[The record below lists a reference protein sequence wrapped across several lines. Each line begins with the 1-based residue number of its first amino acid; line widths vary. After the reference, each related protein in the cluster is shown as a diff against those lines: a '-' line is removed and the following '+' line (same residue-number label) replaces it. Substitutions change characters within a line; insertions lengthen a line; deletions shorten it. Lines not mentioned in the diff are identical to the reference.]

1 MDRNKADDDHFIEL
15 DAKKLKHI
23 ETERKKNLTE
33 ALQRVDDIHFMKCPR
48 CSKQLEEDNIKDAA
62 IVICEQCR
70 GIWVD
75 FDSFTKILR
84 LSDDVL
90 GIFLDR
96 INKN

>member
-1 MDRNKADDDHFIEL
+1 MNRNKADHDHFIEL

-23 ETERKKNLTE
+23 ETERKKLLTE
-33 ALQRVDDIHFMKCPR
+33 AMQRAEDIHFMQCPR
-48 CSKQLEEDNIKDAA
+48 CSRQLEEDNIKDAS

-75 FDSFTKILR
+75 FESLAKILR

-90 GIFLDR
+90 DTFLKR
-96 INKN
+96 IKE